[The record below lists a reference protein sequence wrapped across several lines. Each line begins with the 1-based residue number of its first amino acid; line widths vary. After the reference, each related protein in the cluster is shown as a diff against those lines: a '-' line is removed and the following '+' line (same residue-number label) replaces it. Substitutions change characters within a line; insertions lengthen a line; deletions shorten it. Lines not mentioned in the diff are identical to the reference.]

1 MMTASELATSF
12 VSFAKTLGFIAVGF
26 SRPHRPAYFDSFL
39 NRLADRKHG
48 DMTWLERNLDVREDP
63 SKLLE
68 GCQTIISLAYPYPN
82 ARHETEDGYRVAR
95 YADPS
100 REDYHFRLKK
110 LGDDLFEWI
119 QKDYPGSRAR
129 VCVDSSPIL
138 EKSIACQSGLGFIG
152 KNTLLVIPGY
162 GSYLFLV
169 EILTTAPLQ
178 YPVIE
183 PMADQCGACTAC
195 MEACPTGAL
204 EKPYHLNALKCLA
217 YLTIEHKGDIPPAL
231 GPMMKKCF
239 LGCDRCQEACP
250 SNKGAL
256 TTNVS
261 MPSADEIL
269 HMREE
274 DFKNRFGRTS
284 LARPGMVK
292 IKSNLRAARSE
303 APPGERVASGSP
315 LKGGT

>member
-1 MMTASELATSF
+1 VKRTKIISQFTEQ
-12 VSFAKTLGFIAVGF
+12 AKTLGFIAIGF
-26 SRPHRPAYFDSFL
+26 SQPHRPAHFDSFRS
-39 NRLADRKHG
+39 RLADRKHG
-48 DMTWLERNLDVREDP
+48 DMTWLERNPEVREDP

-82 ARHETEDGYRVAR
+82 ARHETEDGYWVAR

-100 REDYHFRLKK
+100 REDYHFRLKE
-110 LGDDLFEWI
+110 LGEALSRVI
-119 QKDYPGSRAR
+119 QNDYPGSRAR
-129 VCVDSSPIL
+129 VCVDSTPIL
-138 EKSIACQSGLGFIG
+138 EKSIAWQSGLGFIG

-162 GSYLFLV
+162 GSYFYLV

-183 PMADQCGACTAC
+183 PVPDSCGACTAC

-204 EKPYHLNALKCLA
+204 EKPFHLNASKCLA
-217 YLTIEHKGDIPPAL
+217 YLTIEQKGGISPAL
-231 GPMMKKCF
+231 RPEMKKCF

-250 SNKGAL
+250 FNEGAL

-269 HMREE
+269 YMGEE

-284 LARPGMVK
+284 LARPGMEK
-292 IKSNLRAARSE
+292 IKSNLRAAR
-303 APPGERVASGSP
+303 G
-315 LKGGT
+315 

>member
-1 MMTASELATSF
+1 MSRFCLAERGSCSKAQVHVKQTKIISQF
-12 VSFAKTLGFIAVGF
+12 TEQAKTLGFIAVGF

-39 NRLADRKHG
+39 SRLADRKNG

-110 LGDDLFEWI
+110 LGEDLFEWI

-129 VCVDSSPIL
+129 VCVDSSPIQ
-138 EKSIACQSGLGFIG
+138 EKSIAWQSGLGFIG

-250 SNKGAL
+250 FNKHAL

-269 HMREE
+269 HMGEE

-284 LARPGMVK
+284 LARPGMEK
-292 IKSNLRAARSE
+292 IKSNLRAAR
-303 APPGERVASGSP
+303 G
-315 LKGGT
+315 

>member
-1 MMTASELATSF
+1 VKQTKIISQFTEQT
-12 VSFAKTLGFIAVGF
+12 KTLGFIAIGF
-26 SRPHRPAYFDSFL
+26 SQPHRPAHFDSFL
-39 NRLADRKHG
+39 SRLADRKHG
-48 DMTWLERNLDVREDP
+48 DMTWLERNLEVREDP

-82 ARHETEDGYRVAR
+82 ARHETEDGYSVAR

-100 REDYHFRLKK
+100 REDYHFRLKM
-110 LGDDLFEWI
+110 LGEALSRAI
-119 QKDYPGSRAR
+119 QKDYPQSRAK

-138 EKSIACQSGLGFIG
+138 EKSIAWQGGLGFIG

-162 GSYLFLV
+162 GSYFFLV

-178 YPVIE
+178 CPVIE
-183 PMADQCGACTAC
+183 PVPDSCGACTAC

-204 EKPYHLNALKCLA
+204 EKPFHLNASKCLA
-217 YLTIEHKGDIPPAL
+217 YLTVEHKGGISPAL
-231 GPMMKKCF
+231 GPEMKKCF

-250 SNKGAL
+250 FNKGAL

-269 HMREE
+269 CMGEE

-284 LARPGMVK
+284 LARPGMEK

-303 APPGERVASGSP
+303 APPAERVASGSP

>member
-1 MMTASELATSF
+1 MISQFTER
-12 VSFAKTLGFIAVGF
+12 AKTLGFIAVGF
-26 SRPHRPAYFDSFL
+26 SRPHRPAHFDFFL
-39 NRLADRKHG
+39 RRLAERKHG

-82 ARHETEDGYRVAR
+82 ARHETEDSYRVAR

-100 REDYHFRLKK
+100 REDYHFRLNK
-110 LGDDLFEWI
+110 LGEELSGWVQES
-119 QKDYPGSRAR
+119 YPGSRAR
-129 VCVDSSPIL
+129 VCVDSSPIM
-138 EKSIACQSGLGFIG
+138 EKNIAWQSGLGFIG

-162 GSYLFLV
+162 GSFFFLV

-178 YPVIE
+178 YPIVE
-183 PMADQCGACTAC
+183 PMPVECGACSRC

-217 YLTIEHKGDIPPAL
+217 YLTIEHKGDIGPAL
-231 GPMMKKCF
+231 GLEMEKCF

-250 SNKGAL
+250 FNKEVAM
-256 TTNVS
+256 TSVS

-269 HMREE
+269 HMTE
-274 DFKNRFGRTS
+274 DGFKNRFGRTS
-284 LARPGMVK
+284 LARPGMEK
-292 IKSNLRAARSE
+292 IKSNLRAALSQKNSVR
-303 APPGERVASGSP
+303 RL
-315 LKGGT
+315 LKNVQIQGARNPEE